1 MNLNVVKLKPYQL
14 QFLHLHLQG
23 KKKNEE
29 IQINPTKPKS
39 TFPVEEISKIR
50 RQISEVT

>member
-1 MNLNVVKLKPYQL
+1 MLSNLSPTNYNFCTCIFKE
-14 QFLHLHLQG
+14 
-23 KKKNEE
+23 KKNEE

-39 TFPVEEISKIR
+39 TFPVEEITKIS